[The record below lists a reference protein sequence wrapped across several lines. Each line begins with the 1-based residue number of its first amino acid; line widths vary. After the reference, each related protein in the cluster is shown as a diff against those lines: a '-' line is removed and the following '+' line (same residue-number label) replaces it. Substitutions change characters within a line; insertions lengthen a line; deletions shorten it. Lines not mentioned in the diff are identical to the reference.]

1 MKAFFMVSV
10 AEEDRDVLRFTW
22 VDDYKEENP
31 HIIVLIL
38 TRIIFGVW
46 LSTYSLNGIIAHHI
60 DDIDSEAEDND
71 RSF

>member
-1 MKAFFMVSV
+1 MKAFFMVPV

-38 TRIIFGVW
+38 TRIIFGV
-46 LSTYSLNGIIAHHI
+46 
-60 DDIDSEAEDND
+60 
-71 RSF
+71 